1 MGTIEAFLVDRR
13 GPRSSSWLRMRFAL
27 IAHDAK
33 KSDLCRFI
41 LQHKTALAA
50 HEIIATGTTG
60 GRLAEVTG
68 LPVTRYLS
76 GPLGGDAQIGARIA
90 NGEVDAV
97 IFIVDPLTAHPHEP
111 DVQGLQRLCN
121 VHNIPLATNLATAQ
135 MVLGTMLSRA
145 ER

>member
-1 MGTIEAFLVDRR
+1 MGTIEAFLAERS
-13 GPRSSSWLRMRFAL
+13 GPPASSRLRMRFAL

-33 KSDLCRFI
+33 KADLCRFAQ
-41 LQHKTALAA
+41 QHRAALAK

-60 GRLAEVTG
+60 ARLAEATG
-68 LPVTRYLS
+68 LKVIRYLS

-121 VHNIPLATNLATAQ
+121 VHNIPLATNLATAR
-135 MVLGTMLSRA
+135 MVFAAMLA
-145 ER
+145 KE

>member
-1 MGTIEAFLVDRR
+1 MGTIEAFLAERR
-13 GPRSSSWLRMRFAL
+13 GPPASSRSRMRFAL

-33 KSDLCRFI
+33 KADLCRFAQ
-41 LQHKTALAA
+41 LHRAALAK
-50 HEIIATGTTG
+50 HELIATGTTG
-60 GRLAEVTG
+60 ARIAEATG
-68 LPVTRYLS
+68 LKVVRYLS
-76 GPLGGDAQIGARIA
+76 GPLGGDAQIGARVA

-135 MVLGTMLSRA
+135 MVFAAMLA
-145 ER
+145 KD

>member
-1 MGTIEAFLVDRR
+1 MGTIEAFLADRR
-13 GPRSSSWLRMRFAL
+13 GPAASWFPRMRLAL

-33 KSDLCRFI
+33 KADLCRFA
-41 LQHKTALAA
+41 LQHKAALAS

-60 GRLAEVTG
+60 GRIAEATG
-68 LPVTRYLS
+68 LKVVRYLS

-121 VHNIPLATNLATAQ
+121 VHNTPLATNLATAE
-135 MVLGTMLSRA
+135 MVFAAILTKG
-145 ER
+145 

>member
-1 MGTIEAFLVDRR
+1 MGTIEAFLAELR
-13 GPRSSSWLRMRFAL
+13 GPSASSRSRMRFAL

-33 KSDLCRFI
+33 KADLCRFA
-41 LQHKTALAA
+41 LQHKAALAR

-60 GRLAEVTG
+60 GRIAEATG
-68 LPVTRYLS
+68 LKVVRYLS
-76 GPLGGDAQIGARIA
+76 GPLGGDAQIGARVA

-135 MVLGTMLSRA
+135 MVFAAMLA
-145 ER
+145 KD